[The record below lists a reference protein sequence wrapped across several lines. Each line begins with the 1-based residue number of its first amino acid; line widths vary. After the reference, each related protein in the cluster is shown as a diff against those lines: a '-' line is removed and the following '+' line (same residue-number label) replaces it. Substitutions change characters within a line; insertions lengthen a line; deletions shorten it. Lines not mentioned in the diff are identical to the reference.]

1 MTSPQ
6 ISPTLES
13 PKTVADEPSPA
24 TAATLARAIRSAGT
38 LVALGLIIGP
48 AVDGAMAQ
56 TAGRGGLWAATFAVC
71 GSLLMLAG
79 AALADRIFLRGLRAQ
94 TRSGNLA
101 AAVVGAGHAAAFGVL
116 VSACFSG
123 RGWPALMLSTAFFGL
138 AACTLLVFQLLFRWR
153 TRYADDQEVLGHN
166 SAAALS
172 FVGVTVALAIIVGH
186 AAQGEFTGWSSSL
199 LAYGR
204 ALLLALALY
213 PVRML
218 VVERWLLRLPPGPS
232 GNALDRAIAQHRD
245 LRVAAVEALA
255 YLAVALWATGI
266 A

>member
-1 MTSPQ
+1 
-6 ISPTLES
+6 
-13 PKTVADEPSPA
+13 VND
-24 TAATLARAIRSAGT
+24 TAVARAVRKAGT

-48 AVDGAMAQ
+48 AVDGAVAQ
-56 TAGRGGLWAATFAVC
+56 TGGRGGMWAATFAVC
-71 GSLLMLAG
+71 GSLLMIVG

-94 TRSGNLA
+94 GRSGNLA
-101 AAVVGAGHAAAFGVL
+101 AAVVGAGHAVAFGIL

-123 RGWPALMLSTAFFGL
+123 RGWQALILSTAFFLLG
-138 AACTLLVFQLLFRWR
+138 ACTLLAFQALFRWR

-166 SAAALS
+166 IAAALS
-172 FVGVTVALAIIVGH
+172 FVGVTVALSIIVGH

-213 PVRML
+213 PVRQL
-218 VVERWLLRLPPGPS
+218 VVRRWLLRLPPHQT
-232 GNALDRAIAQHRD
+232 GNELDRAIAQHRD

-255 YLAVALWATGI
+255 YMAVALWATGI